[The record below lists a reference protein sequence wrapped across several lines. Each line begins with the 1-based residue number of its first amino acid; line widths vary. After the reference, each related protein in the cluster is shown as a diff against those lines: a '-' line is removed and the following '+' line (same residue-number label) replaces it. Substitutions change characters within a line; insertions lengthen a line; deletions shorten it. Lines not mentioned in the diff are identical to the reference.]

1 MEEFAHISVDKTFE
15 LLNSKKAKF
24 VDIRDEQSF
33 EQARVEDAFHLHN
46 GSLQQL
52 MSDTD
57 FDTPLIVCCY
67 HGISSQQAAQFLIH
81 QGFEEVYSMDGG
93 FEAWRLNYP
102 FVSTA
107 ENN

>member
-15 LLNSKKAKF
+15 LLNSKKVKF

-33 EQARVEDAFHLHN
+33 EQAHIEDAFHLTN
-46 GSLQQL
+46 GSLQQF
-52 MSDTD
+52 MADTD
-57 FDTPLIVCCY
+57 FETPVIVGCY
-67 HGISSQQAAQFLIH
+67 HGVSSQQAAQFLIH

-93 FEAWRLNYP
+93 FEAWRTNFP
-102 FVSTA
+102 VVSSI